1 MSLDESLNRVLS
13 RYDELQALMSA
24 EVAPAADEIAR
35 LSKEFAD
42 LTPVVQAVNQLKLA
56 HDEAH
61 D

>member
-1 MSLDESLNRVLS
+1 MNLDENLNRVLS

-42 LTPVVQAVNQLKLA
+42 LTPVVQAVNQLN
-56 HDEAH
+56 
-61 D
+61 